1 MNLATRLPRLLSN
14 RKLLVPAALLLGF
27 LPATAFAQAFPCNGP
42 GPGLRMVGYSPT
54 MPGTAPFPLC
64 VREGESTEA
73 PPPEAPKSDPL
84 AGYMVAGMEKATRLM
99 STAVDMAFLM
109 DKPEFRKLSEGFW
122 TNYQAGDENAKPGY
136 RCTAMF
142 ANLQGFYTVAG
153 LGGPRDTAV
162 LFLTGSDVP
171 KPAKPEAVKVDIHQS
186 GEPSYTGISAINFVQ
201 PDAKKGT
208 ILLII
213 GDLQTAIRDMK
224 DESEISIDLA
234 GKRVIDIATNKG
246 AAAKSAL
253 AKCAART
260 S

>member
-1 MNLATRLPRLLSN
+1 MKLPANFSGLLSS

-42 GPGLRMVGYSPT
+42 GPGLRMVGFSPS

-64 VREGESTEA
+64 VREDGGTQA
-73 PPPEAPKSDPL
+73 PPPDAPKPDPL
-84 AGYMVAGMEKATRLM
+84 GAYMVAGMQKATTLM
-99 STAVDMAFLM
+99 SAAVDMAFLL

-122 TNYQAGDENAKPGY
+122 TNYQAGDDQAAPGQ

-162 LFLTGSDVP
+162 LFLTGNEVP
-171 KPAKPEAVKVDIHQS
+171 KPARPEAVKVDIHQS
-186 GEPSYTGISAINFVQ
+186 GEPTYKGISAINFVN
-201 PDAKKGT
+201 PGEKKGT

-213 GDLQTAIRDMK
+213 GDLQTAIRDLK
-224 DESEISIDLA
+224 DESEIGIDLN
-234 GKRVIDIATNKG
+234 GKRVIEIGTNKG
-246 AAAKSAL
+246 AEAKKKL
-253 AKCAART
+253 AQCAART
-260 S
+260 G